1 MNEVEL
7 RKDWLASNAVVAFVG
22 AFLLA
27 KSWQMSEGTVK
38 LLFIFTVPNYTGLV
52 IFIIIA
58 GLFILSLFLALSTA
72 VPVRGLQCWAIKL
85 GKDLSQ
91 ILGFLTVVGFFVG
104 LTSEIRNLPLDQWWS
119 WFLIVGGFVLSLFLV
134 YRMVT
139 VAKVSRRCVQ
149 RPD

>member
-1 MNEVEL
+1 MTEVEL
-7 RKDWLASNAVVAFVG
+7 RKDWLASNSLTAFVG
-22 AFLLA
+22 ALLLA
-27 KSWQMSEGTVK
+27 QSWQMSEGSVK
-38 LLFIFTVPNYTGLV
+38 LLFMFTVPNYTGLV

-91 ILGFLTVVGFFVG
+91 ILGFLTLLAFLVGF
-104 LTSEIRNLPLDQWWS
+104 LSAIPDLPPDQWWS
-119 WFLIVGGFVLSLFLV
+119 WFLIVGGFVLLIFLV